1 MSEIYPDRPV
11 RAFLV
16 WTAGPVIRELAEEEL
31 AGALALIRAA

>member
-1 MSEIYPDRPV
+1 VAEIHPDRPV

-16 WTAGPVIRELAEEEL
+16 WTAGPVIRELAAEEL